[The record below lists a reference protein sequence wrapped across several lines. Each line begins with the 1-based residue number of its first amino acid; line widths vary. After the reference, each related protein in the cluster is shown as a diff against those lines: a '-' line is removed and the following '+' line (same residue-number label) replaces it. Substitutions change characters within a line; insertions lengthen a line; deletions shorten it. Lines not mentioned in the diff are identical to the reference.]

1 MGRFHQD
8 EIDARHRGTTHA
20 TLRLNRPFHAE
31 ESRPS
36 GGVARLLRALAP
48 AVLLL
53 PLLLLACSGDDDP
66 AAPLDI
72 TPPAQIDDLSAQVA
86 GDGVVLLIWTA
97 PGDDR
102 YAGRAHAYELRRH
115 DTVIT
120 LAVWDSAEVI
130 TGLPAPSAS
139 GQRDSMRVSGLRVD
153 WVHHFAL
160 RAIDEAGNQGRLSVD
175 YSFYLPP
182 PDGVPPSA
190 ITDLEVVAV
199 TSSTVRLAWPAP
211 GDDGEEGTSARY
223 MLRYTT
229 GSLDEAT
236 WAEADSAE
244 ISFTPY
250 PSGQAEEYTVRGLA
264 AATRYEFGLKAIDEA
279 GNESS
284 LSNVVFAR
292 TANE

>member
-1 MGRFHQD
+1 MGGFHQD
-8 EIDARHRGTTHA
+8 EIDARRREASLA
-20 TLRLNRPFHAE
+20 TLRLNRPLRSE
-31 ESRPS
+31 ESRP
-36 GGVARLLRALAP
+36 GGGAACLLLTLAP
-48 AVLLL
+48 VVLLL

-66 AAPLDI
+66 AAPADI

-86 GDGVVLLIWTA
+86 GDGVVLLTWTA

-115 DTVIT
+115 DAVIT
-120 LAVWDSAEVI
+120 LAVWDAAEVI
-130 TGLPAPSAS
+130 TGLPAPSPS

-175 YSFYLPP
+175 YPFYLPP

-199 TSSTVRLAWPAP
+199 TSSTVRLAWSAP
-211 GDDGEEGTSARY
+211 GDDGEEGTAARY
-223 MLRYTT
+223 RLRYTIGT
-229 GSLDEAT
+229 LDETT

-244 ISFTPY
+244 VGFTPY

-279 GNESS
+279 GNESP
-284 LSNVVFAR
+284 LSNVVVAR
-292 TANE
+292 TTNE